1 MIDNTFSKNLN
12 KLIYLGPR
20 GSYSDAAK
28 NKFIEEYTLTTN
40 SIPCNSISE
49 VIRILIFENSSHT
62 AAVIPIENS
71 IEGIVRETVDN
82 LAELSTHGIYILS
95 ELHFKIEHSLISHA
109 KNKSEIKTISSHP
122 QALAQCRKYI
132 YSNWN
137 DDIQTLATLSTSAA
151 VSSLSESVPQN
162 AAIGSEYCANLYNIP
177 ILEKGINDEKNNTTR
192 FILLGKALTQKDTC
206 SKTSITFST
215 ENKPGALNKI
225 LKILEDFSLNMSY
238 IDSRPSRKQLG
249 EYVFYIDFEGHISDE
264 NVKSALNA
272 VKKCTGKFEI
282 LGSYDVIN

>member
-132 YSNWN
+132 YN
-137 DDIQTLATLSTSAA
+137 I
-151 VSSLSESVPQN
+151 SLMVN
-162 AAIGSEYCANLYNIP
+162 HF
-177 ILEKGINDEKNNTTR
+177 D
-192 FILLGKALTQKDTC
+192 
-206 SKTSITFST
+206 
-215 ENKPGALNKI
+215 
-225 LKILEDFSLNMSY
+225 
-238 IDSRPSRKQLG
+238 
-249 EYVFYIDFEGHISDE
+249 
-264 NVKSALNA
+264 
-272 VKKCTGKFEI
+272 TGKIGYVEN
-282 LGSYDVIN
+282 LDGK

>member
-71 IEGIVRETVDN
+71 IEGIVRETLDN
-82 LAELSTHGIYILS
+82 LSILS

-192 FILLGKALTQKDTC
+192 FILLGKALTQKDTR